1 MKRTTIAALAIA
13 ALCGTSALAQTTG
26 TPVLEN
32 RIDSLNYAFGLANG
46 DGIKMYYLYNDS
58 TGERY
63 QSLMKGI
70 AEGIKVNPKYAE
82 LIGIG
87 RNIGQSL
94 KEQSANGLLGNED
107 LVTDIE
113 LIKQGLIN
121 GLAGF
126 DEQMSAMEAQ
136 NYLNTTMQQLQE
148 KKMEEQYGDN
158 RRAGEE
164 FLAENKTK
172 EGVVT
177 TESGLQYK
185 VTKMGKGKKPAKTD
199 RVKVHYHGTLIDGTV
214 FDSSVDRGEP
224 ATFGV
229 NQVIKGWTEALQLM
243 PVGSK
248 WTLYIPYDLAYGTQD
263 MGDIKPYSALIFEVE
278 LLGIE
283 K

>member
-26 TPVLEN
+26 TPVLES

-63 QSLMKGI
+63 ASLMKGI
-70 AEGIKVNPKYAE
+70 AEGMKVNPDYAE

-121 GLAGF
+121 GLAGY
-126 DEQMSAMEAQ
+126 EQMNAMEAQ

-164 FLAENKTK
+164 FLAANKTK

-185 VTKMGKGKKPAKTD
+185 VTKMGKGKKPSNTD

-214 FDSSVDRGEP
+214 FDSSVERGEP
-224 ATFGV
+224 ATFRV
-229 NQVIKGWTEALQLM
+229 NGVIKGWTEALQLM

-263 MGDIKPYSALIFEVE
+263 MGDIKPYSTLIFEVE

>member
-1 MKRTTIAALAIA
+1 MKKLNIATLVIALA
-13 ALCGTSALAQTTG
+13 CCTSAFAQSAKA
-26 TPVLEN
+26 PVLKN
-32 RIDSLNYAFGLANG
+32 RTDSLNYAFGLANG

-58 TGERY
+58 TGERF
-63 QSLMKGI
+63 QSLMKGLE
-70 AEGIKVNPKYAE
+70 EGMKVNAQYAE
-82 LIGIG
+82 LAGIG
-87 RNIGQSL
+87 TNIGQSL
-94 KEQSANGLLGNED
+94 KAQKESGLMGNED
-107 LVTDIE
+107 LAINIE

-121 GLAGF
+121 GIMAY
-126 DEQMSAMEAQ
+126 DQMSAIEAQ
-136 NYLNTTMQQLQE
+136 TYLNTTMQQLQE
-148 KKMEEQYGDN
+148 KKNEELYGEN

-172 EGVVT
+172 AGVVT

-185 VTKMGKGKKPAKTD
+185 VIKNGKGKKPTAND

-214 FDSSVDRGEP
+214 FDSSVNRGEP

-229 NQVIKGWTEALQLM
+229 TQVIKGWTEALQLM

-248 WTLYIPYDLAYGTQD
+248 WTLYIPYNLAYGTQN
-263 MGDIKPYSALIFEVE
+263 MGNIKPYSTLIFEVE